1 LRPAGDGP
9 RSGPDPDPGRS
20 GDLRP
25 QATLVVPVLRIA
37 LRDLQWRRRR
47 FAFTT
52 LGVAVVFGLT
62 LVITGVS
69 TGFLSEANN
78 TVNEMGASA
87 WVVRKGADG
96 PFLGSSPFSD
106 KTVGLVRNLPGIDR
120 AVDTV
125 YTHRDVVSGGRVVS
139 VNVFGAPTGDL
150 GMPVPSAG
158 RQPTDIHQIMISTKL
173 KGFPI
178 GSHLLL
184 AAHPFTVVG
193 QVDNSTAL
201 AGTPNVFLTLA
212 GAQLVAFNGLPVA
225 SAVAIRG
232 STPPRLPDGLA
243 VVSNAAAR
251 DDLLRALGSAR
262 SSITLIAFLL
272 WLVAA
277 LIVGSIIY
285 VSVLERQRE
294 FAVFKATGMSTQ
306 SILGSLSAQAIAL
319 SLVAALIGV
328 VISIFIKPLFPLPV
342 TLTTNAFLLL
352 PLIAVLVGLLASFVG
367 LRKAVSVEPALAFAG
382 P

>member
-1 LRPAGDGP
+1 MRPVRDP
-9 RSGPDPDPGRS
+9 RRSGHQPDLARNG
-20 GDLRP
+20 GLRP

-37 LRDLQWRRRR
+37 LRDLLWRRRR
-47 FAFTT
+47 FVFTT

-87 WVVRKGADG
+87 WIVRNGADG

-106 KTVGLVRNLPGIDR
+106 KTVGLVRNLPGVDR
-120 AVDTV
+120 AVATV
-125 YTHRDVVSGGRVVS
+125 YTHRDVVSGGRVIS

-150 GMPVPSAG
+150 GMPAPSTG
-158 RQPTDIHQIMISTKL
+158 RQPTESHQIMISTKL

-178 GSHLLL
+178 GSQLIL

-201 AGTPNVFLTLA
+201 AGTPNVFVTLA

-232 STPPRLPDGLA
+232 SPLRVPDGLA

-277 LIVGSIIY
+277 LIVGSIVY

-294 FAVFKATGMSTQ
+294 FAVFKATGMSTL
-306 SILGSLSAQAIAL
+306 SILESLSAQAIAL
-319 SLVAALIGV
+319 SLVAALLGI
-328 VISIFIKPLFPLPV
+328 VISIFIQPLFPLPV
-342 TLTTNAFLLL
+342 TLTINAFLLL
-352 PLIAVLVGLLASFVG
+352 PLIAVVVGLLASFVG